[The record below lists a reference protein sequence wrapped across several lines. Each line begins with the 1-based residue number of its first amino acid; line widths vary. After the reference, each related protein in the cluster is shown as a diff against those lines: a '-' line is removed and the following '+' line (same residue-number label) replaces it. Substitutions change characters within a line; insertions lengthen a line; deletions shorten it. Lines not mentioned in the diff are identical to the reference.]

1 MTSFRIDEIIIDGI
15 LNVSV
20 QGREWF
26 GWITI
31 KKFSASNTNDEE
43 LWWAKACAENLLDE
57 LQKEQ

>member
-1 MTSFRIDEIIIDGI
+1 MTSFRIKEKIIDGI
-15 LNVSV
+15 LNVLV

-31 KKFSASNTNDEE
+31 KTFRAVEINNNET
-43 LWWAKACAENLLDE
+43 WWARACAQNLLDE